1 MKKTKKIIFI
11 LLIALFTL
19 LISATVVKAGTG
31 AFHNFTG
38 LYVKTTEAEKGEK
51 VYVDLYCMDDVTSVR
66 VFLMGNTQYL
76 TADVYDIKTSNPYF
90 IMPEAVIEGVQYEI
104 TMIEV
109 KCNDETVNY
118 ATAQGGMNYTN
129 CLGKK
134 YVKAVSAT
142 KKNTLELTNLSLGSH
157 YNTITKGKVERLW
170 LDVEIKGTGDVDLV
184 TIVVRNKNEYNSA
197 ALLTLESENGL
208 QYIDFSKVWNMSNLV
223 DGDYY
228 ISNVYINPNKEDY
241 IVYSKGEVD
250 GDTNQLNF
258 DVNFKIAN
266 QEKETTSTTETTAL
280 KSISLSSEKAKQNDK
295 VYVDMTV
302 SDFKVAQA
310 MLSFNDTTN
319 GKNFVVY
326 LKDIA
331 NKPYFVIPF
340 TTEAG
345 NYELNYVTLK
355 DKEGNKKEYR
365 KGDAMSTIEHFDFDS
380 VITVEENNLDGV
392 DILNI
397 DNDKITME
405 IIKKISEVES
415 NIKIEVDAST
425 NPIISQALF
434 DAIKGQDKILVIK
447 YNDIEWIFNGNDIK
461 GAKSID
467 VSVQINDNVDELT
480 GLSTGINIIFADNG
494 VLPGKCL
501 IRIAN
506 SNIMNNILNS
516 KDANVYYYYND
527 QKLYD
532 EIGNDLKM
540 TEDGYYEFY
549 IDHNSSYVITTEK
562 LADSYI
568 ANKISDTANLNN
580 STALEAQKV
589 AVSTN
594 QILAIATFVFAV
606 LAFIVAMISLKKKN
620 NK

>member
-1 MKKTKKIIFI
+1 
-11 LLIALFTL
+11 
-19 LISATVVKAGTG
+19 
-31 AFHNFTG
+31 
-38 LYVKTTEAEKGEK
+38 
-51 VYVDLYCMDDVTSVR
+51 
-66 VFLMGNTQYL
+66 
-76 TADVYDIKTSNPYF
+76 
-90 IMPEAVIEGVQYEI
+90 
-104 TMIEV
+104 
-109 KCNDETVNY
+109 
-118 ATAQGGMNYTN
+118 
-129 CLGKK
+129 
-134 YVKAVSAT
+134 
-142 KKNTLELTNLSLGSH
+142 
-157 YNTITKGKVERLW
+157 
-170 LDVEIKGTGDVDLV
+170 
-184 TIVVRNKNEYNSA
+184 
-197 ALLTLESENGL
+197 
-208 QYIDFSKVWNMSNLV
+208 
-223 DGDYY
+223 
-228 ISNVYINPNKEDY
+228 
-241 IVYSKGEVD
+241 
-250 GDTNQLNF
+250 
-258 DVNFKIAN
+258 
-266 QEKETTSTTETTAL
+266 
-280 KSISLSSEKAKQNDK
+280 
-295 VYVDMTV
+295 
-302 SDFKVAQA
+302 
-310 MLSFNDTTN
+310 
-319 GKNFVVY
+319 
-326 LKDIA
+326 
-331 NKPYFVIPF
+331 
-340 TTEAG
+340 
-345 NYELNYVTLK
+345 
-355 DKEGNKKEYR
+355 
-365 KGDAMSTIEHFDFDS
+365 
-380 VITVEENNLDGV
+380 
-392 DILNI
+392 
-397 DNDKITME
+397 ME

-580 STALEAQKV
+580 STALEAQKA